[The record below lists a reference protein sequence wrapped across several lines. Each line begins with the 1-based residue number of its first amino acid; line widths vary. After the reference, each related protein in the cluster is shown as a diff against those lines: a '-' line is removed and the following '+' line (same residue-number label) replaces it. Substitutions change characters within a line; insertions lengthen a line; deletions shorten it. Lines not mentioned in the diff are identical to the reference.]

1 MARSALPEWM
11 LLAALA
17 QCATYVC
24 AAAVW
29 HRTLSAAAQPRSLA
43 SLLPLSVA
51 KLFTDQAIPSGGFG
65 GTLLVMRGLVRRR
78 IPLPA
83 AMSAVLVGMI
93 PFYSAYL
100 LAALASL
107 GFLLQYHRAS
117 PVLVTAAPL
126 FSVMAVGVPATI
138 LWLRRLAEGTLPPWI
153 RRRKTVAALLKS
165 AAAAPVELL
174 RRPRL
179 LAETI
184 ALQLTIF
191 LLDTFTLCGIPRVG
205 IAGRFLDCLHGLR
218 VGVYGGHNL
227 TDPARSRHVRGG
239 VRGRAR
245 HTRRRGQERTG
256 RDAVVAGAELLAA
269 DDSRPPA
276 CPARGRPPVT
286 SVPQR

>member
-1 MARSALPEWM
+1 
-11 LLAALA
+11 
-17 QCATYVC
+17 
-24 AAAVW
+24 
-29 HRTLSAAAQPRSLA
+29 
-43 SLLPLSVA
+43 
-51 KLFTDQAIPSGGFG
+51 
-65 GTLLVMRGLVRRR
+65 
-78 IPLPA
+78 
-83 AMSAVLVGMI
+83 MSAVLVGMI

-184 ALQLTIF
+184 SLQLMIF
-191 LLDTFTLCGIPRVG
+191 LLDTLTLWAAFRALAAPVDFWIAFTAFVSASMAATIGPIP
-205 IAGRFLDCLHGLR
+205 LGLGTFEAACVAVLGTLG
-218 VGVYGGHNL
+218 VGVENAL
-227 TDPARSRHVRGG
+227 AATLLLRGLSFWLPMIPG
-239 VRGRAR
+239 L
-245 HTRRRGQERTG
+245 
-256 RDAVVAGAELLAA
+256 LLA
-269 DDSRPPA
+269 R
-276 CPARGRPPVT
+276 REVGR
-286 SVPQR
+286 Q